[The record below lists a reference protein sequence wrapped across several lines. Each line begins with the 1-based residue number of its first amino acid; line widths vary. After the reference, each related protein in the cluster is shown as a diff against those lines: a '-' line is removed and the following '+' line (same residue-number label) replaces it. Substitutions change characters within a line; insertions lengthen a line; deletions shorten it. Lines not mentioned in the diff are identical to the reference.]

1 MASNE
6 NLNVKQLFSNYLEK
20 EATIAKQSSKLEKM
34 KKDNLAAK
42 QKAAEDRDRERLEY
56 YADLKTLREN
66 VLDDCKQ
73 FQTRYGKDRYKKGT
87 TIMLPNCKL
96 VKTDGTQFLVFKGQD
111 LISNHLKKELYEN
124 DIHQLCLKLLV
135 DASEGVVLIFV
146 VVFSFFLFIM
156 FACVYIGWIEIRSM
170 PISDI
175 WQRIKK

>member
-1 MASNE
+1 
-6 NLNVKQLFSNYLEK
+6 
-20 EATIAKQSSKLEKM
+20 
-34 KKDNLAAK
+34 
-42 QKAAEDRDRERLEY
+42 
-56 YADLKTLREN
+56 
-66 VLDDCKQ
+66 
-73 FQTRYGKDRYKKGT
+73 
-87 TIMLPNCKL
+87 MLPNCKL